1 MKLYYI
7 YILLLSLLFSSQS
20 KVGTTS
26 GQFLGIGVG
35 ARAMAMGGAFTSMIG
50 EPISMYWNPGSIS
63 SIKNNQAE
71 FLNVD
76 WLIDTQ
82 WNYIGYINKLN
93 DRSTMGANL
102 FYLDY
107 GEEEITTIYD
117 QQGTDNYWSAYDLS
131 LGLYYGINLTDRFS
145 FGGGAKYIK
154 QSIYNE
160 TASTI
165 AIDIG
170 LLYQNYIHSYR
181 IGMSISNIGLN
192 MILKGNDLYF
202 NCDLDSE
209 NQGNN
214 DNVPCVLETGE
225 YPLKIFYRIGLSKDF
240 SLNNNLLFTTS
251 SDWVIPSDD
260 VEHLNIGFEF
270 SYIEKAY
277 LRFGYRQLGKRDT
290 EEGLTF
296 GIGGK
301 WNIYG
306 KKLDINYNYHD
317 FGIFGYMQYFEF
329 IFNL

>member
-1 MKLYYI
+1 MKII
-7 YILLLSLLFSSQS
+7 YILFFSIFFASQS
-20 KVGTTS
+20 NVGTTAA
-26 GQFLGIGVG
+26 QFLGIGVG
-35 ARAMAMGGAFTSMIG
+35 ARAMAMGGAFTSMVG
-50 EPISMYWNPGSIS
+50 EPSSMYWNPGSIS
-63 SIKNNQAE
+63 NTENNQVE
-71 FLNVD
+71 ILNTN

-82 WNYIGYINKLN
+82 WHYLGYINKIN
-93 DRSTMGANL
+93 HRSAMGVNL

-107 GEEEITTIYD
+107 GEEEITTIYE
-117 QQGTDNYWSAYDLS
+117 QGGTGNYWSAYDLS
-131 LGLYYGINLTDRFS
+131 LGLYYGMDLTNKFS

-165 AIDIG
+165 AIDVG
-170 LLYQNYIHSYR
+170 LLYQNYTNNYR
-181 IGMSISNIGLN
+181 IGMSISNVGLN

-202 NCDLDSE
+202 NCDPDPDNL
-209 NQGNN
+209 GNN
-214 DNVPCVLETGE
+214 DNIPCVLETGE
-225 YPLKIFYRIGLSKDF
+225 YPLPIFYRIGFSKDF
-240 SLNNNLLFTTS
+240 NINDNLLFTTS

-270 SYIEKAY
+270 NYSDKGY
-277 LRFGYRQLGKRDT
+277 LRFGYRQLGKQDT

-306 KKLDINYNYHD
+306 RNLNINYNYHD
-317 FGIFGYMQYFEF
+317 FGIFGYVQYFEF